1 MPPESWD
8 SPPRSDD
15 PDSASAHRVRPMSLL
30 IVDDHRIFAEV
41 LCARLSHEP
50 RVQDVRLASGL
61 DEARVLA
68 GQHRPDVVVLDY
80 DIDGT
85 PATGLV
91 GELRALPRPPEV
103 VMLSASEDPEA
114 IVAALRAGASAWV
127 VKGAP
132 MELLMAAV
140 DEVLEGRSYLHP
152 TTVRPVLD
160 LLLHQDDAR
169 TEPTFLDDL
178 SARQLEVLECL
189 AGGLTRAETAQ
200 RLFISPNT
208 VRTHVQHLLTASGEH
223 STLALVARAR
233 ELGVQ
238 GVDPSPSG

>member
-8 SPPRSDD
+8 SPPGSDG
-15 PDSASAHRVRPMSLL
+15 PDGATARPARPMSLL

-41 LCARLSHEP
+41 LCSRLSHEP
-50 RVQDVRLASGL
+50 LVHDVRLASGL

-68 GQHRPDVVVLDY
+68 GQHPPEVVVLDY

-85 PATGLV
+85 PSTGLV
-91 GELRALPRPPEV
+91 ADLRALPRPPEV
-103 VMLSASEDPEA
+103 VMLSASDDPEA
-114 IVAALRAGASAWV
+114 IIASLRAGASAWV

-132 MELLMAAV
+132 VELLMAAV
-140 DEVLEGRSYLHP
+140 DEVLQGRTYLHP

-160 LLLHQDDAR
+160 QLLHQGDAQA
-169 TEPTFLDDL
+169 EPTFLDDL
-178 SARQLEVLECL
+178 SARQLEVLRCL

-208 VRTHVQHLLTASGEH
+208 VRTHVQHLLAASGEH

-238 GVDPSPSG
+238 GVDPIASG